1 MKINF
6 DQVNEQVQELTQER
20 DKYKAQSKQVLAEVK
35 ALESKQAQT

>member
-20 DKYKAQSKQVLAEVK
+20 DKYKA
-35 ALESKQAQT
+35 